1 MDKSYS
7 GIVFSMKDSIA
18 SVLGLSKV
26 TSGEMVRDINNNI
39 GLVLN
44 LEQSW
49 TGVVMFDD
57 NIVMSG
63 DRLFRLFNV
72 LSISSDPSMLS
83 NVFNPIGDPLSGD
96 HKLNNQYIDNVF
108 EEFGQIIRGVEL
120 KAPGIIVRQ
129 PVYEPLFTG
138 YIGVDGILPLG
149 QGQRELIIGDRQ
161 TGKTAIA
168 VDTILNQ
175 WSLKN
180 EDVKQA
186 FDSAVRRKKR
196 SK

>member
-7 GIVFSMKDSIA
+7 GIVFSIKDSIA

-26 TSGEMVRDINNNI
+26 TSGEMVVDVYNNI

-57 NIVMSG
+57 NVVMSG
-63 DRLFRLFNV
+63 DRLFRLFTV

-83 NVFNPIGDPLSGD
+83 NVFNPIGVALSGD
-96 HKLNNQYIDNVF
+96 HKLQNLYLDDLF
-108 EEFGQIIRGVEL
+108 EEFGAVIRGVEL
-120 KAPGIIVRQ
+120 KAPGIISRQ

-149 QGQRELIIGDRQ
+149 QGQRELIIGDKQ

-168 VDTILNQ
+168 IDTILNQ
-175 WSLKN
+175 SNMNVILDKYL
-180 EDVKQA
+180 
-186 FDSAVRRKKR
+186 FKKR
-196 SK
+196 KNDIE